1 MSDKQTYIQEL
12 RSIIETFVDE
22 RDWQQFHSPK
32 NLAMSISIESA
43 ELMELFQ
50 WLSLDEA
57 RKVMESGKTRE
68 DAVDEIADILIY
80 SFAFCIRNE
89 IDITDAIKQKMKKNI
104 KIYPAVDYRGHF

>member
-57 RKVMESGKTRE
+57 KKVMESGKTRE
-68 DAVDEIADILIY
+68 DAIDEIADILIY

-104 KIYPAVDYRGHF
+104 NKYPTEDFRGHF

>member
-1 MSDKQTYIQEL
+1 MSDEQTALQEI
-12 RSIIETFVDE
+12 RSIIESFVDE
-22 RDWQQFHSPK
+22 RDWKQFHSPK

-57 RKVMESGKTRE
+57 KKVMESGKTRE
-68 DAVDEIADILIY
+68 DAIDEIADILIY

-104 KIYPAVDYRGHF
+104 KKYPAKDYRGRF

>member
-57 RKVMESGKTRE
+57 KKVMESGETRE
-68 DAVDEIADILIY
+68 DAIDEIADILIY

-104 KIYPAVDYRGHF
+104 NKYPAEDFRGHF